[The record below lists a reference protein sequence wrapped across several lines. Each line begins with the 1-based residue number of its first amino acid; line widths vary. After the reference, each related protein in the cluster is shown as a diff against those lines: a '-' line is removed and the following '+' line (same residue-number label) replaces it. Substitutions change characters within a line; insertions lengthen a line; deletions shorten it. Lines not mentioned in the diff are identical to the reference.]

1 MFGDTSRLQKTSIFF
16 IGHGLA
22 ALAFV
27 VSGVKNALRRRAA
40 AACDAPMLLGPLGP
54 YCLTMLVVNGSRM
67 LIPRL
72 KSYLSIVTAVLIL
85 GQMAAAQAEALPDF
99 TDLVVQASPAV
110 VNISTRQ
117 KMPERSTVSNQ
128 MPDLEGL
135 PPQLREFFERNI
147 PKGQRTPKGDRQR
160 ETQSLGS
167 GFIISADGYVLT
179 NNHVIDGA
187 DEILVRLS
195 DRSELKAKL
204 IGTDP
209 RTDVAVLKIEG
220 KDLPIVKIGNSE
232 KLKVGEWVLAI
243 GSPFGF
249 DHSVTKGIVSAK
261 GRSLPNDT
269 YVPFIQTDVAINPGN
284 SGGPLFNMS
293 GEVVG
298 INSQIFTRSGG
309 FMGLSFAI
317 PIDVAMDVANQL
329 KAGGKVN
336 RGWLGVVIQEVNK
349 DLAES
354 FGLDKPAGA
363 LVAQVLEN
371 GPAAKGGVQV
381 GDVILSANGQPIVM
395 SADLPH
401 LVGNLKDGS
410 KADLEVIRD
419 GKRKNLTVT
428 IGALPEEGQEMDVPD
443 SGVERS
449 SNRLGVSVVDLSAE
463 QKKSYDLKG
472 GVVIKEVQD
481 GPAALIGLQP
491 GDVIT
496 HLNNQAITSAKN
508 FTEVAKELPKNRS
521 VSMRVLRQGRA
532 SFITFKL
539 AE

>member
-1 MFGDTSRLQKTSIFF
+1 MS
-16 IGHGLA
+16 
-22 ALAFV
+22 
-27 VSGVKNALRRRAA
+27 
-40 AACDAPMLLGPLGP
+40 
-54 YCLTMLVVNGSRM
+54 
-67 LIPRL
+67 IPRL
-72 KSYLSIVTAVLIL
+72 KPYLSMFAAVLML
-85 GQMAAAQAEALPDF
+85 GQALVAQAEEALPDF
-99 TDLVVQASPAV
+99 TTLVEQASPAV
-110 VNISTRQ
+110 VNISTKQ
-117 KMPERSTVSNQ
+117 KLPDRRIAAGQ

-135 PPQLREFFERNI
+135 PPMFREFFERGL
-147 PKGQRTPKGDRQR
+147 PQQPRSPRGDRQR
-160 ETQSLGS
+160 EAQSLGS

-179 NNHVIDGA
+179 NNHVVADA
-187 DEILVRLS
+187 DEIIVRLS

-204 IGTDP
+204 VGTDP
-209 RTDVAVLKIEG
+209 RTDVALLKVEG
-220 KDLPIVKIGNSE
+220 KDLPMVKLGDSE

-261 GRSLPNDT
+261 GRTLPNDT

-284 SGGPLFNMS
+284 SGGPLFNMK

-317 PIDVAMDVANQL
+317 PIDVALDVSNQL
-329 KAGGKVN
+329 KKDGKVS

-354 FGLDKPAGA
+354 FGLEKPAGA
-363 LVAQVLEN
+363 LVAQVLED
-371 GPAAKGGVQV
+371 GPAAKGGLQV
-381 GDVILSANGQPIVM
+381 GDVILSMNGQPIVM

-401 LVGNLKDGS
+401 LVGSMKDGD
-410 KADLEVIRD
+410 KARLEIIRN
-419 GKRKNLTVT
+419 GKRQNLDVAV
-428 IGALPEEGQEMDVPD
+428 GALPDEDADIAAGGKE
-443 SGVERS
+443 GVERS
-449 SNRLGVSVVDLSAE
+449 SNRLGVAVSDLSAE
-463 QKKSYDLKG
+463 QKKSLELKG

-481 GPAALIGLQP
+481 GPAALIGLRP
-491 GDVIT
+491 GDVIS
-496 HLNNQAITSAKN
+496 HLNNQAVLSAKQ
-508 FTEVAKELPKNRS
+508 FTEIAKELPKNRS

>member
-1 MFGDTSRLQKTSIFF
+1 MS
-16 IGHGLA
+16 
-22 ALAFV
+22 
-27 VSGVKNALRRRAA
+27 
-40 AACDAPMLLGPLGP
+40 
-54 YCLTMLVVNGSRM
+54 
-67 LIPRL
+67 IPRL
-72 KSYLSIVTAVLIL
+72 KTYLSMFAVVLML
-85 GQMAAAQAEALPDF
+85 GQVLSAQAEESLPDF
-99 TDLVVQASPAV
+99 TTLVEQASPAV
-110 VNISTRQ
+110 VNISTKQ
-117 KMPERSTVSNQ
+117 KLPDRRVAAGQ

-135 PPQLREFFERNI
+135 PPMFREFFERNM
-147 PKGQRTPKGDRQR
+147 PQQPRSPRGDRQR
-160 ETQSLGS
+160 EAQSLGS
-167 GFIISADGYVLT
+167 GFIISSDGYVLT
-179 NNHVIDGA
+179 NNHVVADA
-187 DEILVRLS
+187 DEIIVRLS
-195 DRSELKAKL
+195 DRSELQAKL
-204 IGTDP
+204 VGTDP
-209 RTDVAVLKIEG
+209 RTDVALLKVDG
-220 KDLPIVKIGNSE
+220 KNLPTVKLGDSE

-261 GRSLPNDT
+261 GRTLPNDT

-284 SGGPLFNMS
+284 SGGPLFNMK

-317 PIDVAMDVANQL
+317 PIDVAIDVSNQL
-329 KAGGKVN
+329 KKDGKVS

-371 GPAAKGGVQV
+371 GPAAKGGLQV
-381 GDVILSANGQPIVM
+381 GDVILSMNGQPIVM

-401 LVGNLKDGS
+401 LVGSLKDGE
-410 KADLEVIRD
+410 KAKLEIIRN
-419 GKRKNLTVT
+419 GKRQNLDVT
-428 IGALPEEGQEMDVPD
+428 IGALPEDDADIGMGAGADG
-443 SGVERS
+443 SAERS
-449 SNRLGVSVVDLSAE
+449 SNRLGVSVADLSAE
-463 QKKSYDLKG
+463 QKKSLELKG

-481 GPAALIGLQP
+481 GPAAMIGLRP
-491 GDVIT
+491 GDVIS
-496 HLNNQAITSAKN
+496 HLNNQAIASAKQ
-508 FTEVAKELPKNRS
+508 FTEIAKDLPKNRS